1 MKNIFYIITLL
12 FTVTAFISCSNDDDK
27 IVDYS
32 DLPAKS
38 QLFLTTHFPDVNTSR
53 IEKDNDSYDVYLVN
67 GFEVDFTLDGE
78 WNSIEGRTQA
88 IPASILALDP
98 IIKMAEYVAVNY
110 PGSNINEIDRDFVK
124 QTYEVRLSDDTELIF
139 DWNGAFIRIDHD

>member
-1 MKNIFYIITLL
+1 MKNISYYLTLFFALTTL
-12 FTVTAFISCSNDDDK
+12 FACSNDDEK

-78 WNSIEGRTQA
+78 WDSIKGRTQE
-88 IPASILALDP
+88 IPASILDLDP
-98 IIKMAEYVAVNY
+98 IDKMAEYVAENY
-110 PGSNINEIDRDFVK
+110 TTSYINDIDRDFVK
-124 QTYEVRLSDDTELIF
+124 REYEVKLSNETELIF
-139 DWNGAFIRIDHD
+139 DWEGAFIMIDPD